1 MFTLGGPFCPTL
13 QVLFFF
19 WVMSVGLDYI
29 LFLLPA
35 LRCCVFFSVRLQN
48 LGDGGTDRRKILH
61 DGTYRLR
68 TDVSS
73 LGAIPLGCSNP
84 KF

>member
-13 QVLFFF
+13 QVFFLGYVF
-19 WVMSVGLDYI
+19 RSRLYSVLI
-29 LFLLPA
+29 TRLTLL
-35 LRCCVFFSVRLQN
+35 CFFSVRLQN